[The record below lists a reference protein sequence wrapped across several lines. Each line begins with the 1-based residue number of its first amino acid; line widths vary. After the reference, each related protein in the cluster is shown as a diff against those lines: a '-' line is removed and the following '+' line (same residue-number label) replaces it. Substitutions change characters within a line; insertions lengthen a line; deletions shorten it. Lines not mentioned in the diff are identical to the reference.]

1 MSIRKSGSLKR
12 GFVCALAVS
21 AFFIALAMQVP
32 RAGAQSTAAEAE
44 KNAKRA
50 LDPMAVKAFD
60 ASLSFA
66 NQEVVDKPVNGSSHE
81 IRYTIDGPGPGEKST
96 VQFRVY
102 ENPAAAAAHA
112 DPDLD
117 QQRVEASE
125 NDTPRGQFKTY
136 HSNLKGS
143 ALAQDVPQTF
153 HCRSL
158 TGHAWSRCYYYPG
171 GESNIVIVGTTSS
184 TAANEAIMIT
194 AMGAQ
199 GLAQVK

>member
-1 MSIRKSGSLKR
+1 MKRNGSLKR
-12 GFVCALAVS
+12 GYVCALAVS
-21 AFFIALAMQVP
+21 ALFVVLGMQAP

-44 KNAKRA
+44 KSAKRA
-50 LDPMAVKAFD
+50 LDATAVKAFD
-60 ASLSFA
+60 ASLSYA
-66 NQEVVDKPVNGSSHE
+66 GQEVVDKPVNGSSHE
-81 IRYTIDGPGPGEKST
+81 IRYTIDGPGAGEKST

-117 QQRVEASE
+117 QQRVEAAE

-136 HSNLKGS
+136 HSNLSGS

-158 TGHAWSRCYYYPG
+158 TGHAWSRCYYYAG
-171 GESNIVIVGTTSS
+171 GQSDIVVVGTTSS
-184 TAANEAIMIT
+184 KQSNEAIMIT

-199 GLAQVK
+199 GLAQVKP